1 MQVIII
7 LLLMYAQSNGGFGFR
22 NFTHTDPLLRP
33 TYKTISIQS
42 TSSNL
47 QFFPRLVY
55 ASDSDEVLP
64 LTTGDTAATPRYRKP
79 NLGIYLAEGGASF
92 LVGNVISY
100 YSILLIYTGFG
111 TREYTSH
118 WGLIHFI
125 SPLYS
130 FTYPFASALVID
142 ITGRIF
148 KCPGSFW
155 GAVGGGLLGIGV
167 GWCSLYAIDQQ
178 GWGSTISWSLL
189 VGLPPIFSTTGYNLF
204 RKRESSQSN
213 LFLHENYMV
222 AQSYS
227 SRTMANMPQPE
238 LQIKVQVIEIKF

>member
-92 LVGNVISY
+92 IGGNVVGIGVP
-100 YSILLIYTGFG
+100 ILLAIAFPLGEYNPATHYTPSFA
-111 TREYTSH
+111 YF
-118 WGLIHFI
+118 LLYPII
-125 SPLYS
+125 YS
-130 FTYPFASALVID
+130 FPSAFAID
-142 ITGRIF
+142 ITGKIF

-155 GAVGGGLLGIGV
+155 GAVGGGFLGLALGMV
-167 GWCSLYAIDQQ
+167 GYEYDLVPDYAAFT
-178 GWGSTISWSLL
+178 SFF
-189 VGLPPIFSTTGYNLF
+189 VLPPVLSVVGYNLF
-204 RKRESSQSN
+204 RKGDQRQSDVFSEESY
-213 LFLHENYMV
+213 LM
-222 AQSYS
+222 AQFYS
-227 SRTMANMPQPE
+227 SETNPMFQRPN
-238 LQIKVQVIEIKF
+238 LQIKVKVIEVKF